1 MGSGVSILLW
11 PLASYLSGANGLKI
25 CAWALQK
32 EVKNKNEAQECRNM
46 STELANGEF
55 NAAAGAFWDRFVELV
70 MAPASEPDMLWFAI
84 PLIIATILMAMY
96 FGRYRREELGWNSS
110 FANTMVF
117 LFVSI
122 DLVRRM
128 YESQEPFS
136 WLNIY
141 DNPLYLTLT
150 IVLAAFS
157 FLSMIVVYYHLLPKR
172 VAYFVFSNLPVNIA
186 IYTIMTIVYVEVPAD
201 WTTVGAG
208 IMLFIVVWL
217 ILKSLQFLQRL
228 SAKRHEEEEHGDW
241 GEDGAGGY
249 ALDEG
254 DIERGPTGSLKVKET
269 KAKQKAARAKAAK
282 KKKK

>member
-1 MGSGVSILLW
+1 
-11 PLASYLSGANGLKI
+11 
-25 CAWALQK
+25 
-32 EVKNKNEAQECRNM
+32 M
-46 STELANGEF
+46 STELATGDLNG
-55 NAAAGAFWDRFVELV
+55 AAGAFWDRFIELV

-110 FANTMVF
+110 FANTMIF

-128 YESQEPFS
+128 YESLEPFS

-141 DNPLYLTLT
+141 NNPLYLTLT
-150 IVLAAFS
+150 IALASFS
-157 FLSMIVVYYHLLPKR
+157 VLSMIVVYYHLLPKKI
-172 VAYFVFSNLPVNIA
+172 AYFVFSNLPVNIA

-208 IMLFIVVWL
+208 IMLFMVVWL
-217 ILKSLQFLQRL
+217 ILKSLQFLQQL
-228 SAKRHEEEEHGDW
+228 SAKRHDEEEHGDG
-241 GEDGAGGY
+241 GEEKNGEY
-249 ALDEG
+249 ELDEE
-254 DIERGPTGSLKVKET
+254 DIEKGPAGSLKVKEAE
-269 KAKQKAARAKAAK
+269 AKKRAMKKMAEK